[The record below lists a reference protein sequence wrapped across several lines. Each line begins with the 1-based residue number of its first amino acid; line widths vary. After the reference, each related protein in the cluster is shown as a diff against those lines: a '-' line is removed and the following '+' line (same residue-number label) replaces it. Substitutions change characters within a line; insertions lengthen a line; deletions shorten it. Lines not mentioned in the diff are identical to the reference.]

1 MPGRA
6 EAKLRRAQ
14 ALAPFNQTGVTIARA
29 LLQPKLEGQ
38 LRLLVR
44 LPDRSAIAE
53 RSIGEAIN
61 LVANATTIEEALIGE
76 ANAARAYWRC
86 WADVE
91 PRFRTRGKALVPA
104 DWRRFGPRESV
115 VSRGTRLAATPAA
128 AMANYL
134 FALATFE
141 AHLACLSSG
150 LDPAI
155 AVLHADRRY
164 RESLPLDLVEPIRPV
179 VEEHLL
185 DLLETRDLDP
195 NWFFETGRGSCR
207 LLAPLTHELAAT
219 LPV

>member
-1 MPGRA
+1 
-6 EAKLRRAQ
+6 
-14 ALAPFNQTGVTIARA
+14 
-29 LLQPKLEGQ
+29 
-38 LRLLVR
+38 
-44 LPDRSAIAE
+44 
-53 RSIGEAIN
+53 
-61 LVANATTIEEALIGE
+61 
-76 ANAARAYWRC
+76 
-86 WADVE
+86 
-91 PRFRTRGKALVPA
+91 
-104 DWRRFGPRESV
+104 
-115 VSRGTRLAATPAA
+115 
-128 AMANYL
+128 MANYL